1 MKAFGQQG
9 LGIFSAPSQIEQK
22 ICHQYEV
29 QVIGRSD
36 AVREV
41 FYAIS
46 PERKLTHPGVL
57 QLVNAL
63 SSARTA

>member
-9 LGIFSAPSQIEQK
+9 LGVFSAPSQIEQQ
-22 ICHQYEV
+22 ICQQYEV
-29 QVIGRSD
+29 VVVGRTD
-36 AVREV
+36 AVKEV

-63 SSARTA
+63 VR